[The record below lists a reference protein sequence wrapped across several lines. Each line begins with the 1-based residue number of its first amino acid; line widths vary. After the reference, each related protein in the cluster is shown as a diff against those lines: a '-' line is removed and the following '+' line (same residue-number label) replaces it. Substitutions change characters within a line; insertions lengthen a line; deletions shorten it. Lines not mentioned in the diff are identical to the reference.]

1 MLTLIWYEFKK
12 LFLKKST
19 LVLIILITGLG
30 YIATSDNISYMND
43 GVQDTIAY
51 TDDMRKITSSELKAY
66 CKSIQKEYAGYMND
80 AWKQKIEKDYQ
91 SEKIKSYLINVD
103 EAMMIQT
110 YGKDWKVQ
118 FEKQPEVFENIKYKD
133 ELDGRATDTG
143 KKPFYVLD
151 YTITA
156 RYLVLSDII
165 RNDIV
170 LMDHPWNQNLS
181 EDMMDAQGNYKQ
193 MSFFI
198 PDGILKSET
207 KTTYFKEK
215 MDTISNFYYDDT
227 TGWNIL
233 LNTMASTRFGLALA
247 IIFIASR
254 SINSDQD
261 VIDIIKSSQFGKKKA
276 VIAKLIALLLS
287 CVCFVAAYVSIFT
300 LYVYIT
306 TGLGSWQASTYF
318 LNNYPSPYTIKD
330 TFIGGTMLLLCG
342 SITAGFVSAFLSTYF
357 KKGFMS
363 FALSLLIFV
372 APIVLPSS
380 IECLFPVE
388 YMDFNSIY
396 LSTNIIE
403 VFHQCYFT
411 PIFIHIITAI
421 VFVICC
427 GFIIP
432 RYRSYKICE

>member
-30 YIATSDNISYMND
+30 YITTSDNMSYMND
-43 GVQDTIAY
+43 VQDTIAY
-51 TDDMRKITSSELKAY
+51 TDDMRKVTSNELKAY
-66 CKSIQKEYAGYMND
+66 RKSIQKEYAGYMDD

-91 SEKIKSYLINVD
+91 NEKIKSYLTNVD
-103 EAMMIQT
+103 EAMMIQK
-110 YGKDWKVQ
+110 YGDDWKAQ
-118 FEKQPEVFENIKYKD
+118 FEKQPEVFEQIKY
-133 ELDGRATDTG
+133 ENEQDGRATDTG

-151 YTITA
+151 YTTTV
-156 RYLVLSDII
+156 RYSVLSDIVM
-165 RNDIV
+165 NDLD
-170 LMDHPWNQNLS
+170 LMNHPWNKYPS
-181 EDMMDAQGNYKQ
+181 EDVIDAHGNHEK
-193 MSFFI
+193 MNFFI
-198 PDGILKSET
+198 PNTILKSET
-207 KTTYFKEK
+207 KTAYFKEK

-254 SINSDQD
+254 SINSDQE
-261 VIDIIKSSQFGKKKA
+261 IMDIMKSSQFGKKKA
-276 VIAKLIALLLS
+276 VLAKLIALLLS
-287 CVCFVAAYVSIFT
+287 CVCFVAVYTSIFT

-306 TGLGSWQASTYF
+306 EGLGSWQASTYF

-342 SITAGFVSAFLSTYF
+342 SITAGFVSALLSTYF
-357 KKGFMS
+357 KKGFVS

-380 IECLFPVE
+380 IEYLFPVE
-388 YMDFNSIY
+388 YMDFSGIY
-396 LSTNIIE
+396 LYTNIME

-411 PIFIHIITAI
+411 PIFIYIITAI

-432 RYRSYKICE
+432 RYCSYKICE

>member
-30 YIATSDNISYMND
+30 YITTSDNMSYMND
-43 GVQDTIAY
+43 VQDTIAY
-51 TDDMRKITSSELKAY
+51 TDDMRKVTSNELKAY
-66 CKSIQKEYAGYMND
+66 RKSIQKEYAGYMND

-91 SEKIKSYLINVD
+91 SEKIKSYLTNVD
-103 EAMMIQT
+103 EAMMIQK
-110 YGKDWKVQ
+110 YGDDWKAQ
-118 FEKQPEVFENIKYKD
+118 FEKQPEVFEQIKY
-133 ELDGRATDTG
+133 ENEQDGRATDTG

-151 YTITA
+151 YTTTV
-156 RYLVLSDII
+156 RYSVLSDII
-165 RNDIV
+165 RNDLD
-170 LMDHPWNQNLS
+170 LMNQPWNKNLS
-181 EDMMDAQGNYKQ
+181 EDVIDAHGNHEK
-193 MSFFI
+193 MNFFI
-198 PDGILKSET
+198 PNTILKSET
-207 KTTYFKEK
+207 KTAYFKEK

-254 SINSDQD
+254 SINSDQE
-261 VIDIIKSSQFGKKKA
+261 IMDIMKSSQFGKKKA
-276 VIAKLIALLLS
+276 ILAKLIALLLY
-287 CVCFVAAYVSIFT
+287 CVCFVAVYTSIFT
-300 LYVYIT
+300 LYVYLT

-318 LNNYPSPYTIKD
+318 LNNYASPYTIKD

-342 SITAGFVSAFLSTYF
+342 SITAGFVSALLSTYF
-357 KKGFMS
+357 KKGFVS

-388 YMDFNSIY
+388 YMDFSGIY
-396 LSTNIIE
+396 LYTNIME

-411 PIFIHIITAI
+411 PIFIYIITAI

>member
-30 YIATSDNISYMND
+30 YITTSDNMSYMND
-43 GVQDTIAY
+43 VQDTIAY
-51 TDDMRKITSSELKAY
+51 TDDMRKVTSNELKAY
-66 CKSIQKEYAGYMND
+66 RKSIQKEYAGYMDD

-91 SEKIKSYLINVD
+91 NEKIKSYLTNVD
-103 EAMMIQT
+103 EAMMIQK
-110 YGKDWKVQ
+110 YGNDWKAQ
-118 FEKQPEVFENIKYKD
+118 FEKQPEVFEQIKY
-133 ELDGRATDTG
+133 ENEQDGRATDTG
-143 KKPFYVLD
+143 KKSFYVLD
-151 YTITA
+151 YTTTV
-156 RYLVLSDII
+156 RYSVLSDII
-165 RNDIV
+165 RNDLD
-170 LMDHPWNQNLS
+170 LMNQPWHQNLS
-181 EDMMDAQGNYKQ
+181 EDMIDAQGRHELLNYH
-193 MSFFI
+193 I
-198 PDGILKSET
+198 PDSILNSPA
-207 KTTYFKEK
+207 KTAYFKEK

-254 SINSDQD
+254 SINSDQE
-261 VIDIIKSSQFGKKKA
+261 IMDIMKSSQFGKKKA
-276 VIAKLIALLLS
+276 ILAKLIALLLS
-287 CVCFVAAYVSIFT
+287 CVCFVAVYTSIFT
-300 LYVYIT
+300 LYVYLT

-318 LNNYPSPYTIKD
+318 LNNYLSPYTIKD
-330 TFIGGTMLLLCG
+330 AFIGGTMLLLCG
-342 SITAGFVSAFLSTYF
+342 SITAGFVSALLSTYF
-357 KKGFMS
+357 KKGFVS

-388 YMDFNSIY
+388 YMDFSSIY
-396 LSTNIIE
+396 LYTNIME

-411 PIFIHIITAI
+411 PIFIYIITAI

-427 GFIIP
+427 GFIVP
-432 RYRSYKICE
+432 RYCSYKICE

>member
-30 YIATSDNISYMND
+30 YITTSDNMSYMND
-43 GVQDTIAY
+43 VQDTIAY
-51 TDDMRKITSSELKAY
+51 TDDMRKVTSNELKAY
-66 CKSIQKEYAGYMND
+66 RKSIQKEYAGYMDD

-91 SEKIKSYLINVD
+91 SEKIKSYLTNVD
-103 EAMMIQT
+103 EAMMIQK
-110 YGKDWKVQ
+110 YGDDWKTQ
-118 FEKQPEVFENIKYKD
+118 FEKHPEIFEQIKY
-133 ELDGRATDTG
+133 ENEQDGRATDTG

-151 YTITA
+151 YTTTV
-156 RYLVLSDII
+156 RYSVLSDII
-165 RNDIV
+165 SNDLD
-170 LMDHPWNQNLS
+170 LMNQPWNKNLS
-181 EDMMDAQGNYKQ
+181 EDVIDAHGKHEKMN
-193 MSFFI
+193 FFI
-198 PDGILKSET
+198 PNTILKSET
-207 KTTYFKEK
+207 KTAYFKEK
-215 MDTISNFYYDDT
+215 MDTISIFYYDDT

-254 SINSDQD
+254 SINSDQE
-261 VIDIIKSSQFGKKKA
+261 IMDIMKSSQFGKKKA
-276 VIAKLIALLLS
+276 ILAKLIALLLS
-287 CVCFVAAYVSIFT
+287 CVCFVAVYASIFT
-300 LYVYIT
+300 LYVYLT

-318 LNNYPSPYTIKD
+318 LNNYASPYTIKD

-342 SITAGFVSAFLSTYF
+342 SITAGFVSALLSTYF
-357 KKGFMS
+357 KKGFVS

-388 YMDFNSIY
+388 YMDFSSIY
-396 LSTNIIE
+396 LYTNIME
-403 VFHQCYFT
+403 VFHQCYLT
-411 PIFIHIITAI
+411 PIFIYIITAI

-432 RYRSYKICE
+432 RYHSYKICE

>member
-30 YIATSDNISYMND
+30 YITTSDNMSYMND
-43 GVQDTIAY
+43 GQDPIAY
-51 TDDMRKITSSELKAY
+51 TDDMRKVTSNELKAY
-66 CKSIQKEYAGYMND
+66 RKSIQKEYAGYMDD

-91 SEKIKSYLINVD
+91 SEKIKSYLTNVD
-103 EAMMIQT
+103 EAIMIQK
-110 YGKDWKVQ
+110 YGEDWKAQ
-118 FEKQPEVFENIKYKD
+118 FEKQPEVFEQIKYEN

-151 YTITA
+151 YTTTV
-156 RYLVLSDII
+156 RYSVLSDII
-165 RNDIV
+165 RNDLD
-170 LMDHPWNQNLS
+170 LMDHPWNKNPS
-181 EDMMDAQGNYKQ
+181 EDVIDAHGRHEKLN
-193 MSFFI
+193 FFI
-198 PDGILKSET
+198 PNTILKSET

-215 MDTISNFYYDDT
+215 MDTISSFYYDDT

-254 SINSDQD
+254 SINSDQE
-261 VIDIIKSSQFGKKKA
+261 IMDIMKSSQLGKKKA
-276 VIAKLIALLLS
+276 IFAKLIALLLS
-287 CVCFVAAYVSIFT
+287 CVCFVAAYVAIFT

-357 KKGFMS
+357 KKGFVS

-388 YMDFNSIY
+388 YMDFSGIY
-396 LSTNIIE
+396 LYTNIME
-403 VFHQCYFT
+403 VFHQCYLT
-411 PIFIHIITAI
+411 PIFIYIITII

-427 GFIIP
+427 GFIVP

>member
-30 YIATSDNISYMND
+30 YITTSDNMSYMND
-43 GVQDTIAY
+43 VQDTIAY
-51 TDDMRKITSSELKAY
+51 TDDMRKVTSNELKAY
-66 CKSIQKEYAGYMND
+66 RKSIQKEYAGYMDD

-91 SEKIKSYLINVD
+91 SEKIKSYLTNVD
-103 EAMMIQT
+103 EAMMIQK
-110 YGKDWKVQ
+110 YGDDWKAQ
-118 FEKQPEVFENIKYKD
+118 FEKQPEIFEQIKY
-133 ELDGRATDTG
+133 ENEQDGRATDTG
-143 KKPFYVLD
+143 KKSFYVLD
-151 YTITA
+151 YTTTV
-156 RYLVLSDII
+156 RYSVLSDII
-165 RNDIV
+165 RNDLD
-170 LMDHPWNQNLS
+170 LMDHPWNKYPS
-181 EDMMDAQGNYKQ
+181 EDVIDAHGNHEK
-193 MSFFI
+193 MNFFI
-198 PDGILKSET
+198 PNTILKSET
-207 KTTYFKEK
+207 KTSYFKEK

-254 SINSDQD
+254 SINSDQEI
-261 VIDIIKSSQFGKKKA
+261 VDIMKSSQLGKKKA
-276 VIAKLIALLLS
+276 ILAKLIALLLS
-287 CVCFVAAYVSIFT
+287 CVCFVAVYASIFT
-300 LYVYIT
+300 LYVYLT

-342 SITAGFVSAFLSTYF
+342 SITAGFVSALLSTYF
-357 KKGFMS
+357 KKGFVS

-388 YMDFNSIY
+388 YMDFSGIY
-396 LSTNIIE
+396 LYTNIME

-411 PIFIHIITAI
+411 PIFIYLITAI

-427 GFIIP
+427 GFIVP

>member
-30 YIATSDNISYMND
+30 YITTSDNMSYMND
-43 GVQDTIAY
+43 VQDTIAY
-51 TDDMRKITSSELKAY
+51 TDDMRKVTSNELKAY
-66 CKSIQKEYAGYMND
+66 RKSIQKEYAGYMD
-80 AWKQKIEKDYQ
+80 DDWKQRIEKDYQ
-91 SEKIKSYLINVD
+91 SEKIKSYLTNVD
-103 EAMMIQT
+103 EAMMIKK
-110 YGKDWKVQ
+110 YGKDWKAQ
-118 FEKQPEVFENIKYKD
+118 FEKQPEVFEEMKYKD
-133 ELDGRATDTG
+133 EQDGRATDTG

-151 YTITA
+151 YTTTV
-156 RYLVLSDII
+156 RYSVLSDII
-165 RNDIV
+165 RNDLD

-181 EDMMDAQGNYKQ
+181 ENMMDEHGNNKQ
-193 MSFFI
+193 MNFFI

-233 LNTMASTRFGLALA
+233 LNMMASTRFGLALA

-254 SINSDQD
+254 SINSDQE
-261 VIDIIKSSQFGKKKA
+261 IMDIMKSSQFGKKKA

-287 CVCFVAAYVSIFT
+287 CVCFVTVYTSIFT
-300 LYVYIT
+300 LYVYIAE
-306 TGLGSWQASTYF
+306 GLGSWQASTYF
-318 LNNYPSPYTIKD
+318 LNNYVSPYTIKD
-330 TFIGGTMLLLCG
+330 VFIGGTMLLLCG
-342 SITAGFVSAFLSTYF
+342 SITAGFVSALLSTYF

-380 IECLFPVE
+380 IEYLFPVE
-388 YMDFNSIY
+388 YMDFSGIY
-396 LSTNIIE
+396 LHTNIIE

-411 PIFIHIITAI
+411 PIFIYIITAI